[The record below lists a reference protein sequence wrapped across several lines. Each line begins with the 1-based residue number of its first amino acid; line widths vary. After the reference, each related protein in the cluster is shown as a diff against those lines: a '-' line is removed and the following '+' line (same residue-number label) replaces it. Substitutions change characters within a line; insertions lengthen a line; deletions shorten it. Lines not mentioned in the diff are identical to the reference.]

1 MKSKFKYYV
10 LLVLIAVCFI
20 FAFSGCKDEEIKVSA
35 EFYTLKEAYD
45 NGWLDKS
52 DLRNIAY
59 YYYKFYKTEDPNGD
73 TEPIEP
79 QELTEKIQKKL
90 KLAYLERIDVT
101 DGTIDKVDIYMNYG
115 FYGNDIVVGI
125 TSEYWM
131 CDIIV
136 EQEFDIG
143 GVVFLDFWQGEIL
156 VYHCSEIN

>member
-1 MKSKFKYYV
+1 MKKVISV
-10 LLVLIAVCFI
+10 LLSVASAFCFI
-20 FAFSGCKDEEIKVSA
+20 FVFSGCKDEEIKVSG

-45 NGWLDKS
+45 NGWLVKS
-52 DLRNIAY
+52 DVRNIAF
-59 YYYKFYKTEDPNGD
+59 YYYKFYKMEDPND
-73 TEPIEP
+73 DIIPIDP
-79 QELTEKIQKKL
+79 QELSEKMQKEL
-90 KLAYLERIDVT
+90 KLAYLERIDVI

-115 FYGNDIVVGI
+115 IYGNDIVVGI
-125 TSEYWM
+125 KSDYLM